1 VRAKTLR
8 QALALVGRKATRQ
21 LCLEAV
27 TFRFFEL
34 APGNG
39 QTSRGQ
45 LHIHALAV
53 ATVAAAAAREAG
65 IAPEL
70 PHLAGLLHDCGKLVL
85 PMAFGEDVMD
95 AIASEHASGALRAA
109 AEWDRLGVDHAYA
122 GAVLAEHSGLPETL
136 VAAIAWHHGGRHGC
150 ATPTPEIACIQ
161 LANAVVGMLNGD
173 TPDPMLIDQTLADL
187 GLGPESLDVLA
198 AALVGDAAP
207 ERSLGARVSDL
218 DGEGAVDD
226 LTGLPNRRR
235 WMAVVQ
241 GALREGAT
249 GSVLVCDLDR
259 LSALNETYGRPTGDL
274 VLTEL
279 AMILSHHGQ
288 SGRLGEDGFALW
300 LPGQTSPA
308 SYAEFIVD
316 EVAGAFRDSTGLQVS
331 VSVGAAIAGRDLAST
346 LERAHQ
352 ALGAAKAAG
361 GGRACYG
368 HRLAA

>member
-1 VRAKTLR
+1 
-8 QALALVGRKATRQ
+8 
-21 LCLEAV
+21 
-27 TFRFFEL
+27 
-34 APGNG
+34 
-39 QTSRGQ
+39 
-45 LHIHALAV
+45 
-53 ATVAAAAAREAG
+53 
-65 IAPEL
+65 
-70 PHLAGLLHDCGKLVL
+70 
-85 PMAFGEDVMD
+85 
-95 AIASEHASGALRAA
+95 
-109 AEWDRLGVDHAYA
+109 
-122 GAVLAEHSGLPETL
+122 
-136 VAAIAWHHGGRHGC
+136 
-150 ATPTPEIACIQ
+150 
-161 LANAVVGMLNGD
+161 
-173 TPDPMLIDQTLADL
+173 
-187 GLGPESLDVLA
+187 
-198 AALVGDAAP
+198 
-207 ERSLGARVSDL
+207 VSDL